1 MEHALRIIKK
11 PRPGGT
17 ARTGDF
23 QMKIKSELNKY
34 CPRCRKHT
42 EHSVSIGKPGKRRRI
57 AAGERR
63 MARKTRG
70 YGSFPKPIQ
79 KRFAKTTKKTVL
91 KLKCKE
97 CEHIIQSKSIRLK
110 KVEVQRA

>member
-1 MEHALRIIKK
+1 MAE
-11 PRPGGT
+11 
-17 ARTGDF
+17 
-23 QMKIKSELNKY
+23 
-34 CPRCRKHT
+34 
-42 EHSVSIGKPGKRRRI
+42 
-57 AAGERR
+57 GERR

-97 CEHIIQSKSIRLK
+97 CNHTIQSQSMRLK
-110 KVEVQRA
+110 KVEVERV